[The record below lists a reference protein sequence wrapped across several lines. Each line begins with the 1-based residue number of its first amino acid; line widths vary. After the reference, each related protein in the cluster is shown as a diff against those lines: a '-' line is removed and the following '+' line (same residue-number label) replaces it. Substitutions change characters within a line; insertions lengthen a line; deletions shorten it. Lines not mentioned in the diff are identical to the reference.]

1 VYANRAR
8 FTVVFISSHYARKLW
23 TNHERKSA
31 QARAFKERSEYL
43 LPARFDDTDVP
54 GILSTTD

>member
-1 VYANRAR
+1 
-8 FTVVFISSHYARKLW
+8 VFISSHYARKLW

-43 LPARFDDTDVP
+43 FPARFDDTDVP